1 VVPPELG
8 AGAAGAG
15 TVAAGAAGWLGAG
28 VVGWAW
34 FWVEGAD
41 WLGDG
46 DGDEAAGGDA
56 ACGADP
62 GGWSP
67 SWLGVA
73 SGGIFRALTPA
84 WAVRLADPA
93 DEWRALDLAPSV
105 WPWAA
110 ELAAAAI
117 ATLRTPAPAI
127 VRPRT
132 RPMRAN
138 AASRSRC
145 AAVRSILGRG

>member
-1 VVPPELG
+1 MPPELG

-28 VVGWAW
+28 LLGWAW
-34 FWVEGAD
+34 FWVDGAD

-46 DGDEAAGGDA
+46 DEDAGGDT

-62 GGWSP
+62 GAWSP
-67 SWLGVA
+67 SWPGVA
-73 SGGIFRALTPA
+73 RGGIFNAVTPA
-84 WAVRLADPA
+84 WAVRPA
-93 DEWRALDLAPSV
+93 VPRDTWWALDLAPSV

-117 ATLRTPAPAI
+117 ATLR
-127 VRPRT
+127 PRT

-145 AAVRSILGRG
+145 AAARSILGLG